1 MRNIYICLVFA
12 IFSSVS
18 LKAQH
23 SCCAPASAAS
33 STQKFAAFA
42 SDVKFGAA
50 HETPKPLALDSL
62 RGEMVTFATVS
73 GEGRAYFLKTPKASS
88 KVVFVFHE
96 YWGLN
101 DYIKREAQR
110 IQKDLGDVTVYA
122 IDLYDGKIATTAED
136 AGKFMQAVKEDRA
149 RAIIEGAIAK
159 AGSEAKIATIGWCFG
174 GGWALQAAIM
184 AGSQTQ
190 GCIIYYGMP
199 ETDVAVLKTLQA
211 PVVGHFASKDAWI
224 TPAIV
229 ADFKKNMKAAGKKL
243 TVHMYNAD
251 HAFANPSNPKYNKSL
266 SAQAYKK
273 SIAFFKEVFKR
284 KRPVPAKKK

>member
-1 MRNIYICLVFA
+1 MKSILTVVLFVFL
-12 IFSSVS
+12 SSVS

-23 SCCAPASAAS
+23 ACCAT
-33 STQKFAAFA
+33 STTPTGKFASFA
-42 SDVKFGAA
+42 SDVKFAQA
-50 HETPKPLALDSL
+50 HEAPKPLALDSL
-62 RGEMVTFATVS
+62 RGEMITFATVS

-110 IQKDLGDVTVYA
+110 IQKDLGDVSVYA
-122 IDLYDGKIATTAED
+122 IDLYDGKVATTPED
-136 AGKFMQAVKEDRA
+136 AGKLVQSVSESRA

-159 AGSEAKIATIGWCFG
+159 AGSDAKIATIGWCFG

-184 AGSQTQ
+184 AGIQTQ
-190 GCIIYYGMP
+190 GCVIYYGMP
-199 ETDVAVLKTLQA
+199 ETDISVLKTLQG
-211 PVVGHFASKDAWI
+211 PVLGHFASKDAWI
-224 TPAIV
+224 TPAVV

-251 HAFANPSNPKYNKSL
+251 HAFANPSNPKYDKKL

-273 SIAFFKEVFKR
+273 TLAFFKEIFRR
-284 KRPVPAKKK
+284 KRDVKKK